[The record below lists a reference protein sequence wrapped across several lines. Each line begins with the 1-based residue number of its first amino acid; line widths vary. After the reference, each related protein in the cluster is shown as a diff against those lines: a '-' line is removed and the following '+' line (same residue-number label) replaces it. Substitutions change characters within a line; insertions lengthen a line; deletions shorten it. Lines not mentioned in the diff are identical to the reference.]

1 LFNLLILKIQA
12 LWTSHLLNHN
22 LQKSKKK
29 YLFIGLGTMGYP
41 MAGHLSKNK
50 DLDLYVYNRTDQI
63 SDKWVNEY
71 DGSKFILN
79 NSSNIKF
86 NGLITCLKDDDSI
99 VNMLVNKKLL
109 SYLKKNSFIIDHS
122 TTSLE
127 LIDKIVSNQNVIV
140 NNISFFDAPISG
152 GQSGAEKGSLSVMF
166 GGPTKQISTIKKI
179 MSSYSSSTIRIGPS
193 GHGQLTKMVNQLCIA
208 GLLQGLSEGMALG
221 MKRQLNMNK
230 VFDAISK
237 GAAQSWQMDNRFKT
251 MVKGQFDFGFAVDLM
266 IKDLKIALRE
276 SENASL
282 DLNITKA
289 VLKKYEIL
297 SDQGDGRL
305 DTSSLL
311 KNLNT

>member
-1 LFNLLILKIQA
+1 
-12 LWTSHLLNHN
+12 

>member
-1 LFNLLILKIQA
+1 
-12 LWTSHLLNHN
+12 

-50 DLDLYVYNRTDQI
+50 DLDLYVYNRNDEI
-63 SDKWVNEY
+63 SDKWVKEY

-127 LIDKIVSNQNVIV
+127 LIDKIASNQNVIV
-140 NNISFFDAPISG
+140 NNISFFDAPVSG
-152 GQSGAEKGSLSVMF
+152 GQSGAENGSLSVMF

-179 MSSYSSSTIRIGPS
+179 MSSYSSASIRIGPS

-221 MKRQLNMNK
+221 IKRQLNMNN

-266 IKDLKIALRE
+266 IKDLKIAIRE

-297 SDQGDGRL
+297 SDQDDGRL

-311 KNLNT
+311 KILNT